1 MGFEPKIEIV
11 NDNKEKQ
18 LTYAEQKKRY
28 SLAMKYGFYYEALL
42 IDYALME
49 DRLKAILYHMGMIT
63 ERTNINLWK
72 KNRPFVKKVVADALG
87 EENAERLGLS
97 NISAKTKIIKSI
109 IKWASE
115 EESQETEKRFAVL
128 KKQCESLDAALLL
141 ETLDQIDEWCKWRN
155 EIIHGLMHRKTKKV
169 ADVVPDLAQKG
180 MEFVKTLDAQER
192 IIKKGNLIRKS
203 ANLRVDR

>member
-1 MGFEPKIEIV
+1 
-11 NDNKEKQ
+11 
-18 LTYAEQKKRY
+18 
-28 SLAMKYGFYYEALL
+28 
-42 IDYALME
+42 
-49 DRLKAILYHMGMIT
+49 MGMIT
-63 ERTNINLWK
+63 ERTNTKLWK
-72 KNRPFVKKVVADALG
+72 KNRPFVKKVVANALG

-192 IIKKGNLIRKS
+192 IIKKGNLIRRS
-203 ANLRVDR
+203 ANLRVDK